1 MDNAYVGGYN
11 NKQQICISSSS
22 FFKFST
28 RNQLWGVHLHNLD
41 VKQILK
47 LRLAALIR
55 F

>member
-1 MDNAYVGGYN
+1 MDNVYVGGYN

-22 FFKFST
+22 FFQIFHKKPIM
-28 RNQLWGVHLHNLD
+28 GVHNLD